1 MSGGRPTVVRVA
13 VPVPLHGLFDYAPP
27 VDGNPPSP
35 GARVV
40 VPFGRRRLVGVVIE
54 RADSTTFDPDR
65 LKPVLQ
71 VLDDALLDREHLDLL
86 RWTTRYYASPPG
98 ELVTHALPVAL
109 RRPEPFR
116 RAGPAWLHLTDAGR
130 AVDLARAPR
139 QAEVVEALTDGPQ
152 RRDALQAAGHP
163 ADALRRMLEQGRIE
177 TCDAPAREPV
187 PGPTLNPEQRVA
199 VAAVLAA
206 RHRFEAFV
214 LAGVTGSG
222 KTEVY
227 LQAARALV
235 RRGRQV
241 LLLLPEIGLTPQLVR
256 RVEARLGFAA
266 HVYHSGLSDGERVAT
281 WEAAHSGEARVLIGT
296 RSAVFLPL
304 RNPGLI
310 VVDEEHDSSFK
321 QFDGMRYHGRDV
333 AVLRASRLG
342 IPIVLGS
349 ATPSLESLQNVH
361 DGRYRLLDLPR
372 RAGGAVMPRWRIEDL
387 RGATRREGLTEAL
400 VERIRRRLEA
410 GEQVLVYRNR
420 RGFAPVLMCD
430 ECGWQADCSRCSA
443 HLTWH
448 RQAARLSCHHC
459 GQQRPVPPRCPECDS
474 PRLAAAGS
482 GTERIEHA
490 LNERFPDVPVLRVD
504 RDSMR
509 GRDEFE
515 QLLEQVGRG
524 DPCILV
530 GTQMLAKGHHLPGIG
545 LAVVLDADTS
555 LFSADF
561 RAPERLAQTVFQVAG
576 RAGRRDPGE
585 FVLQTRHPEHALVQ
599 AMAAGSYLKLA
610 ELLRAER
617 AAAELP
623 PAWSLAMVRAEAQ
636 SADRAR
642 AFLARVAGTVGSNEV
657 RLAGPLP
664 ALLQRRAG
672 HWRYQLWLMAPERAP
687 IQRTVA
693 RLLDTIPADRDAARV
708 RWHVDVDPLEL

>member
-1 MSGGRPTVVRVA
+1 MSPARPAVVRVA

-27 VDGNPPSP
+27 ADGPAPSP

-40 VPFGRRRLVGVVIE
+40 VPFGRRRLVGIVIGH
-54 RADSTTFDPDR
+54 AASTDVDPAR
-65 LKPVLQ
+65 LKAVLE
-71 VLDDALLDREHLDLL
+71 VLDEALLDREHLDLL

-98 ELVTHALPVAL
+98 ELVTHGLPVAL

-116 RAGPAWLHLTDAGR
+116 RPSAAWVRLTEAGQAA
-130 AVDLARAPR
+130 DLDRAPR
-139 QAEVVEALTDGPQ
+139 QAALAEALADGAV
-152 RRDALQAAGHP
+152 RREALHAAGHP
-163 ADALRRMLEQGRIE
+163 ADALRRMLEQGRVE
-177 TCDAPAREPV
+177 ACDAPARAPV
-187 PGPTLNPEQRVA
+187 PGPVLNPEQRIA

-206 RHRFEAFV
+206 RHRFQAFV

-256 RVEARLGFAA
+256 RVEARLGFEA
-266 HVYHSGLSDGERVAT
+266 HVYHSGLSDGERLAT
-281 WEAAHSGEARVLIGT
+281 WEAARSGEARVLIGT

-304 RNPGLI
+304 HDAGLI

-342 IPIVLGS
+342 VPIVLGS
-349 ATPSLESLQNVH
+349 ATPSLESLQNLH
-361 DGRYRLLDLPR
+361 DGRYELLDLPR
-372 RAGGAVMPRWRIEDL
+372 RAGGAAMPRWRIEDL
-387 RGATRREGLTEAL
+387 RGVARKDGLTDAL
-400 VERIRRRLEA
+400 VERIRGRLEA

-430 ECGWQADCSRCSA
+430 ECGWQADCDRCSA

-448 RQAARLSCHHC
+448 RAAGRLSCHHC
-459 GQQRPVPPRCPECDS
+459 GHQRPVPPRCPECDS

-490 LNERFPDVPVLRVD
+490 LKERFPEIPVLRVD

-515 QLLEQVGRG
+515 ALLEQVGRG
-524 DPCILV
+524 DPCVLV

-555 LFSADF
+555 LFSGDF

-599 AMAAGSYLKLA
+599 AMAAGSYLRLA

-636 SADRAR
+636 SADLAR
-642 AFLARVAGTVGSNEV
+642 AFLARVAGTVGTNEV
-657 RLAGPLP
+657 RVAGPLP

-672 HWRYQLWLMAPERAP
+672 HWRYQLWLMAPDRAP
-687 IQRTVA
+687 IQRLVA
-693 RLLDTIPADRDAARV
+693 QLLDTIPAERDAARV

>member
-1 MSGGRPTVVRVA
+1 MSPSRPAVLRVA

-27 VDGNPPSP
+27 ADGPMPSP

-40 VPFGRRRLVGVVIE
+40 VPFGRRRLVGIVIGH
-54 RADSTTFDPDR
+54 ASSTDVDPAR
-65 LKPVLQ
+65 LKAVLE

-98 ELVTHALPVAL
+98 ELVTHGLPVAL

-116 RAGPAWLHLTDAGR
+116 RPSAAWVRLTAAGR
-130 AVDLARAPR
+130 AADLARAPR
-139 QAEVVEALTDGPQ
+139 QAALAEALADGAV
-152 RRDALQAAGHP
+152 RREALYATGHP
-163 ADALRRMLEQGRIE
+163 ADALRRMLEQGRVE
-177 TCDAPAREPV
+177 TCDAPARAPV
-187 PGPTLNPEQRVA
+187 PGPVLNPEQRIA

-266 HVYHSGLSDGERVAT
+266 HVYHSGLSDGERLAT
-281 WEAAHSGEARVLIGT
+281 WEAARSGEARVLIGT

-304 RNPGLI
+304 DDPGLI

-342 IPIVLGS
+342 VPIVLGS

-372 RAGGAVMPRWRIEDL
+372 RAGGAAMPRWRIEDL
-387 RGATRREGLTEAL
+387 RGVPRRDGLTDAL
-400 VERIRRRLEA
+400 VERIRGRLEA

-430 ECGWQADCSRCSA
+430 ECGWQADCDRCSA

-448 RQAARLSCHHC
+448 RAAGRLSCHHC
-459 GQQRPVPPRCPECDS
+459 GHQRPVPPRCLECDS

-490 LNERFPDVPVLRVD
+490 LKERFPDIPVLRVD

-515 QLLEQVGRG
+515 ALLERVGQG
-524 DPCILV
+524 DPCVLV

-555 LFSADF
+555 LFSGDF

-585 FVLQTRHPEHALVQ
+585 FVLQTRHPEHPLVQ
-599 AMAAGSYLKLA
+599 AMAAGSYLRLA

-642 AFLARVAGTVGSNEV
+642 AFLARVAGTVGTNEV
-657 RLAGPLP
+657 RVAGPLP

-672 HWRYQLWLMAPERAP
+672 HWRYQLWLMAPDRAP
-687 IQRTVA
+687 IQRLVA
-693 RLLDTIPADRDAARV
+693 QLLDTIPADRDAARV

>member
-1 MSGGRPTVVRVA
+1 MNAVRPPVLRVA

-27 VDGNPPSP
+27 AGGSAPSP

-54 RADSTTFDPDR
+54 HAASTDHDPGK
-65 LKPVLQ
+65 LKAVLE
-71 VLDDALLDREHLDLL
+71 VLDHALLDREHLDLL

-98 ELVTHALPVAL
+98 ELVTHGLPVAL

-116 RAGPAWLHLTDAGR
+116 RAQQAWIALTDAGR
-130 AVDLARAPR
+130 AADLARAPR
-139 QAEVVEALTDGPQ
+139 QADVAEALADGPM
-152 RRDALQAAGHP
+152 RREALLSAGHP
-163 ADALRRMLEQGRIE
+163 ADALRRMLDQGRIE
-177 TCDAPAREPV
+177 PCDAPARDPV
-187 PGPTLNPEQRVA
+187 PGPTLNPEQRAA
-199 VAAVLAA
+199 VAAVLGA

-256 RVEARLGFAA
+256 RVEARLGFDA
-266 HVYHSGLSDGERVAT
+266 HVYHSGLSDGERLAT
-281 WEAAHSGEARVLIGT
+281 WEAARSGEARVLIGT

-304 RNPGLI
+304 SDPGLV

-349 ATPSLESLQNVH
+349 ATPSLESLHNVH
-361 DGRYRLLDLPR
+361 EGRYRLLDLPR
-372 RAGGAVMPRWRIEDL
+372 RAGGAAQPRWRIEDL
-387 RGATRREGLTEAL
+387 RGVTRREGLTDAL
-400 VERIRRRLEA
+400 VERIRRRLDA

-490 LNERFPDVPVLRVD
+490 LIERFPDVPVLRVD

-515 QLLEQVGRG
+515 DLLERVGQG

-555 LFSADF
+555 LFSGDF

-642 AFLARVAGTVGSNEV
+642 AFLARVAGTVGSNEI

-672 HWRYQLWLMAPERAP
+672 HWRYQLWLMAPDRAP
-687 IQRTVA
+687 IQRLVA
-693 RLLDTIPADRDAARV
+693 QLLETIPADRDAARV